1 MHRDADVGSE
11 PEGHSSELS
20 PREQFEANLSE
31 TLAGVELG
39 KWNEAVDWEHGERE
53 MADFYSP
60 LTSQTRLYLE
70 WIYGRISS
78 LFNAVM
84 GAASKSIRDTWQESA
99 IEMLCG
105 RTIADLQ
112 AIGFLINK
120 GYYPQAYGAARM
132 TYECC
137 DLADL
142 FWVDPQ
148 AAHQWFETE
157 QAHRDFSRRRVRER
171 LTSLGWPPPDDNDIY
186 AVLCERSHP
195 RWAGIAHTII
205 EPHKN
210 TVNPLSEVHQGSF
223 HWDAGYWTMASVWR
237 MAFRLRYIQAGMPP
251 SDDVGA
257 MLSNLN
263 ATFYI
268 TLDFQWRRVEELT
281 SEEDRPRFADLHDR
295 LEKFVRSDGEMIARR
310 VERIRPA

>member
-1 MHRDADVGSE
+1 MYPPGDTGSE
-11 PEGHSSELS
+11 PERDSSEPS
-20 PREQFEANLSE
+20 PSE
-31 TLAGVELG
+31 RFQAMLVENEGRIELG
-39 KWNEAVDWEHGERE
+39 AWNDAVDWEHGAKE
-53 MADFYSP
+53 MAEFYSP
-60 LTSQTRLYLE
+60 LSSQNRLYLE
-70 WIYGRISS
+70 WVYGRISS

-84 GAASKSIRDTWQESA
+84 GAALRFPRDTWQESA
-99 IEMLCG
+99 IQMLCG

-148 AAHQWFETE
+148 DGRQWFETE

-210 TVNPLSEVHQGSF
+210 TINPLSDIHPGAF
-223 HWDAGYWTMASVWR
+223 HWDAGYWTTAPVWR
-237 MAFRLRYIQAGMPP
+237 MAFRLRYIQAGMAPN
-251 SDDVGA
+251 DDVAA
-257 MLSNLN
+257 MLANLN
-263 ATFYI
+263 ATFVV
-268 TLDFQWRRVEELT
+268 TLDFQWRRAEELT
-281 SEEDRPRFADLHDR
+281 SGEDSARFADLHDR
-295 LEKFVRSDGEMIARR
+295 LEHFVHADGEMIARR
-310 VERIRPA
+310 VERIKPS

>member
-1 MHRDADVGSE
+1 MQEDAESHIE
-11 PEGHSSELS
+11 PRANSRELS
-20 PREQFEANLSE
+20 PRERFAANLTG

-39 KWNEAVDWEHGERE
+39 KWNEAVDWEHGPKE

-60 LTSQTRLYLE
+60 LTSQNRLYLE
-70 WIYGRISS
+70 WVYGRSSS
-78 LFNAVM
+78 LFNAIM
-84 GAASKSIRDTWQESA
+84 AAAAKSRRDTWQESA

-142 FWVDPQ
+142 FWVDPNAGQ
-148 AAHQWFETE
+148 QWFATD
-157 QAHRDFSRRRVRER
+157 QAHRDFGRRRVRER
-171 LTSLGWPPPDDNDIY
+171 LTSLGWQPPDDNPIY

-205 EPHKN
+205 EPHK
-210 TVNPLSEVHQGSF
+210 TTINPLSDIHQDAF

-237 MAFRLRYIQAGMPP
+237 MAFRLRYIQAGIPP
-251 SDDVGA
+251 SDDVAA
-257 MLSNLN
+257 MLTNLN
-263 ATFYI
+263 VTFHV
-268 TLDFQWRRVEELT
+268 TLDFQWRRVVALT
-281 SEEDRPRFADLHDR
+281 ADEDRGRFTDLHDS
-295 LEKFVRSDGEMIARR
+295 LERFVRSDGEMIARR

>member
-1 MHRDADVGSE
+1 MQRDADVGSE
-11 PEGHSSELS
+11 PQDDSSERS

-31 TLAGVELG
+31 ILTGVELG
-39 KWNEAVDWEHGERE
+39 KWNEAVDWEHGEKE
-53 MADFYSP
+53 MANFYSP
-60 LTSQTRLYLE
+60 LTSQNRLYLE

-78 LFNAVM
+78 LFNAVL
-84 GAASKSIRDTWQESA
+84 GAASRSKRDTWQESA

-105 RTIADLQ
+105 RTITDLQ

-142 FWVDPQ
+142 FWVDPHAGQ
-148 AAHQWFETE
+148 QWFETN
-157 QAHRDFSRRRVRER
+157 QAHRDFSRRRARER

-205 EPHKN
+205 EPHKS
-210 TVNPLSEVHQGSF
+210 TVNPLSDVHQGVF
-223 HWDAGYWTMASVWR
+223 HWDACYWTMAPVWR
-237 MAFRLRYIQAGMPP
+237 MAFRLRYIQAGILP
-251 SDDVGA
+251 SDDVAA
-257 MLSNLN
+257 MLTNLN
-263 ATFYI
+263 ATFYV

-281 SEEDRPRFADLHDR
+281 SEEDRARFADLHDR
-295 LEKFVRSDGEMIARR
+295 LDNFVRSDGEMIARR